1 MKISPEL
8 WRQIDPLLTE
18 ALDQEG
24 GTREAWLHR
33 LERTRPELTALL
45 RQMLA
50 RHDRAQRT
58 LEMETGPKLA
68 PGPPVTSDFSTG
80 QRIGSFALIRMLGRG
95 GMGEVWLAR
104 QADGRVER
112 DVALKLPTTYLHG
125 EVWRERFRRE
135 RDILAKLTHPNI
147 ARLFDAGVSEE
158 EHSRG
163 QPYLAMEY
171 VEGESL
177 TEYVTAR
184 QLPLVERLRL
194 FRQILAAVAH
204 AHRHLV
210 VHRDLKPANILIDR
224 GGQVKLLDFG
234 IAKLVDDETTQ
245 ANAEL
250 TRLGGRVMTLRYA
263 APEQVSESL
272 ISTAT
277 DIYALGVVL
286 HELLTGLSPHR
297 LVREG
302 RALTEAAL
310 LGEDPSLP
318 SSLALSAAAAVERG
332 LASAKLLSRQI
343 SGDLDA
349 ILLKAM
355 RRNPLNRYA
364 SVERFDE
371 DIHNH
376 LDHRPVKARAGTWR
390 YLAGRFA
397 VRNKLALVAVSVVVL
412 TVVAGVVMVEYA
424 RREAVAQKER
434 AERHF
439 NSVRQLANSLIFDVH
454 DQISNLAGS
463 TRAKQALVENATKY
477 LSQLTAEAGDDA
489 VLRHELA
496 QAYLR
501 LGMIQGQFSKQ
512 NIGKPQEAL
521 NSFDLAITLSAPTTK
536 SMRSESRTRASEA
549 RVQAYREKGLLLAT
563 MGQQAASVDALG
575 EALAE
580 AERLA
585 HSPGATP
592 LQKLSY
598 ARVLVDYSRQK
609 AKAGSPVIR
618 LQGLERALEV
628 THGVRRSLAPDASHE
643 LRSRVNDDIAWMSS
657 ETGHYLRKA
666 PDPAVKRRA
675 IEKFR
680 EALAIREDAANRA
693 PGNADARRSM
703 VRHHMFIG
711 LTFSALG
718 EDQEALAHHGQGV
731 GTMLALVAADP
742 GNVQYQ
748 QDTFE
753 TLTGLAMAQVKLKR
767 YVDALATVG
776 QAKLWRAKLPDAV
789 RSVPSNLDAAIDML
803 TVEAESLM
811 GLASLE
817 TQGAIRE
824 NQLSHARR
832 ALQEGLR
839 IHASVDANAWGFD
852 ASVPQ
857 TKLKWLL
864 AEIDAA
870 LRASRSH

>member
-1 MKISPEL
+1 MNISPEL

-24 GTREAWLHR
+24 DTREAWLLN
-33 LERTRPELTALL
+33 LEQTRPELTALL

-68 PGPPVTSDFSTG
+68 SGPPVTSDFSAG
-80 QRIGSFALIRMLGRG
+80 QRIGPFTLIRMLGRG

-104 QADGRVER
+104 QVDGRVER
-112 DVALKLPTTYLHG
+112 EVALKLPTTYLHG

-135 RDILAKLTHPNI
+135 RDILAKLAHPNI

-171 VEGESL
+171 IEGESL

-210 VHRDLKPANILIDR
+210 VHRDLKPANILIDKSS
-224 GGQVKLLDFG
+224 QVKLLDFG
-234 IAKLVDDETTQ
+234 IAKLVDEDTTQ

-250 TRLGGRVMTLRYA
+250 TRLGGRVMTIRYA
-263 APEQVSESL
+263 APEQVSDGL

-310 LGEDPSLP
+310 MGEDPSLP
-318 SSLALSAAAAVERG
+318 SSLALGGAAAVERD

-355 RRNPLNRYA
+355 RRNPLHRYA

-397 VRNKLALVAVSVVVL
+397 VRNRLPLVAASVVVL
-412 TVVAGVVMVEYA
+412 TMIAGVVMVEYA
-424 RREAVAQKER
+424 RRDAVAQKER

-477 LSQLTAEAGDDA
+477 LTQLTAETGDDA
-489 VLRHELA
+489 VLRQELA

-521 NSFDLAITLSAPTTK
+521 SSFDLAITLSSPTAK
-536 SMRSESRTRASEA
+536 SMSSASRTLPSEA

-575 EALAE
+575 EALAN
-580 AERLA
+580 AERMA
-585 HSPGATP
+585 VSPGSTP

-598 ARVLVDYSRQK
+598 ARVVVDYFRQK
-609 AKAGSPVIR
+609 AKAGNHAIR
-618 LQGLERALEV
+618 LQGLERALAI
-628 THGVRRSLAPDASHE
+628 THGVRRALKADASEE
-643 LRSRVNDDIAWMSS
+643 LRGRVNDDIAWMSS
-657 ETGHYLRKA
+657 EMGHYLRKD
-666 PDPAVKRRA
+666 PDPAVKRQA

-680 EALAIREDAANRA
+680 EALAIREDAAKRA

-711 LTFSALG
+711 LTLSALG
-718 EDQEALAHHGQGV
+718 EDQQALAHHGQGV
-731 GTMLALVAADP
+731 STMLALVAADP

-748 QDTFE
+748 QDAFE
-753 TLTGLAMAQVKLKR
+753 SLTGLAMAQVKLKR
-767 YVDALATVG
+767 YVDALATVE
-776 QAKLWRAKLPDAV
+776 QVKLWRTKLPDVV
-789 RSVPSNLDAAIDML
+789 RNVPSNLDAAIDTL
-803 TVEAESLM
+803 VVEAESRM
-811 GLASLE
+811 GLASRE
-817 TQGAIRE
+817 VQGKKRE
-824 NQLSHARR
+824 EQLTYARR
-832 ALQEGLR
+832 VVQEGLR
-839 IHASVDANAWGFD
+839 IHASVEPDAWGFD
-852 ASVPQ
+852 ASGPQ
-857 TKLKWLL
+857 ATLKRLL